1 MGSKGLHLN
10 ECRLLAEGTSY
21 KPENGAGVAW
31 CLPPALLRQYVKEL
45 PLCVDTAGWSRS
57 RFQTCS
63 QPDSIQL
70 K

>member
-45 PLCVDTAGWSRS
+45 PLCVDTAG
-57 RFQTCS
+57 
-63 QPDSIQL
+63 
-70 K
+70 